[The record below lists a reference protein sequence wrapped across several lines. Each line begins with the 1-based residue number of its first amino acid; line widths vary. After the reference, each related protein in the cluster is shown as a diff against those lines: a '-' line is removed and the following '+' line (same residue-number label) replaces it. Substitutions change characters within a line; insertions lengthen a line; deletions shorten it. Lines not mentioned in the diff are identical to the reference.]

1 MKRVSLLIFTIT
13 AVVFLSLSMPGVP
26 APTALARSSGA
37 YQDPSLPVAQRV
49 KDLLGRMT
57 LDEKIGQMTLA
68 NKNGIKGN
76 DIQDKFIG
84 GLLSGGGETPK
95 KNKPPDWGEKIKSF
109 EQQALQTRLAIPPF
123 DGIYAVYGARKRG
136 GGGFFPLK

>member
-1 MKRVSLLIFTIT
+1 MKRVSLLIFTLT

-26 APTALARSSGA
+26 APTALARSSAA

-84 GLLSGGGETPK
+84 GLLSGGGGKPT
-95 KNKPPDWGEKIKSF
+95 KNKPPGWGGKAKKSEK
-109 EQQALQTRLAIPPF
+109 QT
-123 DGIYAVYGARKRG
+123 
-136 GGGFFPLK
+136 FPTVV

>member
-1 MKRVSLLIFTIT
+1 MKRVSLLIFTLT

-26 APTALARSSGA
+26 APIALAKPSAA

-68 NKNGIKGN
+68 NKNGVKGN

-84 GLLSGGGETPK
+84 G
-95 KNKPPDWGEKIKSF
+95 F
-109 EQQALQTRLAIPPF
+109 
-123 DGIYAVYGARKRG
+123 VG
-136 GGGFFPLK
+136 GGGGNRTTKTAPGCAREN